1 MMDIH
6 ALWGENEIVTES
18 EKMKE
23 RREPI
28 KLQPID
34 VEGPRLH
41 QPSSR
46 HQPPTNDLLPSEW
59 FESDPVVL
67 HTIKLLQHMK
77 KLKQMIQTVQQQQ
90 ESSTDPDTVYP
101 AAPPIPEYK
110 GPTIKHKVVSHLPYL
125 VKDCDSN
132 FVRGVGEIPPVI
144 DETACRK
151 LLKKSTAIICAHLGF
166 DTCSEITMDTLS
178 DVMHEYFQ
186 ELCKHLRTAADH
198 ALLTGCSGF
207 PDIVEKTFHE
217 MGIGSITSL
226 NEFYH
231 TRVLN
236 YKINMESTCQNL
248 MSEYEKLIQPSLIK
262 QQDPDNVPVIR
273 IKEEPSSEIQFPV
286 LDENDE
292 LNDAEQLLQLE
303 GLGGFEITVEHES
316 ASGLTTEVESKWS
329 KEGVKPEVAESS
341 VSSTRVS
348 TLDDF
353 DDPGSTKERPP
364 DTPAQLSEGDS
375 INDPGSVTD
384 IMSPPSISKPSKSKK
399 RYSYM

>member
-1 MMDIH
+1 M
-6 ALWGENEIVTES
+6 
-18 EKMKE
+18 
-23 RREPI
+23 
-28 KLQPID
+28 Q
-34 VEGPRLH
+34 
-41 QPSSR
+41 
-46 HQPPTNDLLPSEW
+46 
-59 FESDPVVL
+59 
-67 HTIKLLQHMK
+67 
-77 KLKQMIQTVQQQQ
+77 
-90 ESSTDPDTVYP
+90 
-101 AAPPIPEYK
+101 
-110 GPTIKHKVVSHLPYL
+110 KHKADKHRKRRIRDREHQHTTQKHAYSSWAPGLTL
-125 VKDCDSN
+125 ISG
-132 FVRGVGEIPPVI
+132 VRFFSYGG
-144 DETACRK
+144 A
-151 LLKKSTAIICAHLGF
+151 
-166 DTCSEITMDTLS
+166 CSEITMDTLS

-217 MGIGSITSL
+217 MGIGSVTSL

-273 IKEEPSSEIQFPV
+273 IKEEPSSEIQFPF